1 MKLVCAPSGD
11 HRNASRLE
19 VRPQLAGFDEVVLL
33 ALARVQLQRELVP
46 AEVVQRVTEPRRARC
61 VDREHV
67 LARWVSVGEE
77 ECLCFELATCTV
89 SSALAL

>member
-33 ALARVQLQRELVP
+33 GLRRIELQREGIP
-46 AEVVQRVTEPRRARC
+46 TEVIQRVAEARGTRGI
-61 VDREHV
+61 DGEHV
-67 LARWVSVGEE
+67 FALWVTIRNDERLRLE
-77 ECLCFELATCTV
+77 PPL
-89 SSALAL
+89 